1 MINFIKKKPLIK
13 FTLIAIITA
22 ALIFIVYRITSNS
35 GYYHPPSPTT
45 EVPQLIYPKVVSQNN
60 LKIRK
65 SVTQLTPTEKQAF
78 VKAVKQLK
86 NTFPPDSKISIYD
99 QFVLQHVM
107 TMGFRRKLGATG
119 KAEGN
124 PAHAQPAF
132 LPWHRQFL
140 YQFEQALQ
148 KIDPNVTVPYWD
160 WTDPK
165 ALDVILQE
173 DFLGPNGQGTTIN
186 INGVGKFTGGVVSN
200 GNFAD
205 WTLNENIHF
214 DPIRM
219 TSLGSKLVR
228 FVGMPPCNFP
238 IQKTLIEQLFK
249 FHNYEIFNALIEGAL
264 TLNNQNQYIPGWTL
278 HACAHSIIGG
288 SIIDKDN
295 PMRQT
300 SILGTMDSIPS
311 SPYDPIFWLIHA
323 NVDRLWS
330 EWQDQGH
337 TGEKFYP
344 SKEVPFGHKLNDPM
358 WPWDGG
364 LSEPGDYGLGNI
376 KSLLIKTKQIVT
388 PADMLDFRK
397 LGYTYNN

>member
-1 MINFIKKKPLIK
+1 MLTLFKKKPLIR
-13 FTLIAIITA
+13 FALIAVITA
-22 ALIFIVYRITSNS
+22 VLIFIVYRIFFNS
-35 GYYHPPSPTT
+35 GYYQPPLPTA
-45 EVPQLIYPKVVSQNN
+45 EVPQLVYPQAVSNNN
-60 LKIRK
+60 LQIRK
-65 SVTQLTPTEKQAF
+65 SVTQLTPAEKQAF

-86 NTFPPDSKISIYD
+86 NTFPADSKISLYD
-99 QFVLQHVM
+99 QFVLQHVL
-107 TMGFRRKLGATG
+107 TMGFRKKLGATG

-140 YQFEQALQ
+140 YQFEQELQ

-160 WTDPK
+160 WTDSK
-165 ALDVILQE
+165 ALDVILAE
-173 DFLGPNGQGTTIN
+173 DFLGPNGKGSTID
-186 INGVGKFTGGVVSN
+186 IPGVGKFTGGAVSS

-205 WTLNENIHF
+205 WKLNENIHF

-219 TSLGSKLVR
+219 KSLGTKLVR
-228 FVGMPPCNFP
+228 FVGMPPCNSP
-238 IQKTLIEQLFK
+238 IPKASIQQLFK
-249 FHNYEIFNALIEGAL
+249 FHDYEIFNALIEGAL
-264 TLNNQNQYIPGWTL
+264 TLKQGEYIPGWTL

-311 SPYDPIFWLIHA
+311 SPYDPIFWLIHS
-323 NVDRLWS
+323 NVDRLWA
-330 EWQDQGH
+330 EWQDRGH
-337 TGEKFYP
+337 TGENFYP
-344 SKEVPFGHKLNDPM
+344 SQNVPFGHKLQDPM

-364 LSEPGDYGLGNI
+364 LSEPGDYGLNNI
-376 KSLLIKTKQIVT
+376 KSLLIKTKEVVT

-397 LGYTYNN
+397 LGYVYKK

>member
-1 MINFIKKKPLIK
+1 MLKKISLIK
-13 FTLIAIITA
+13 FALITIITA
-22 ALIFIVYRITSNS
+22 VLIFIIYKITSNS
-35 GYYHPPSPTT
+35 QYYHPPSPTT
-45 EVPQLIYPKVVSQNN
+45 EIPQLVYPQPVSNN
-60 LKIRK
+60 LQIRK
-65 SVTQLTPTEKQAF
+65 SVTQLTSKEKQTF

-86 NTFPPDSKISIYD
+86 NTFPPDSSISLYD
-99 QFVLQHVM
+99 QFVLQHVL
-107 TMGFRRKLGATG
+107 TMGFRKQLGATG

-148 KIDPNVTVPYWD
+148 KIEPNVTVPYWD

-165 ALDVILQE
+165 ALDVILQQ
-173 DFLGPNGQGTTIN
+173 DFLGPNGQGSTID
-186 INGVGKFTGGVVSN
+186 IPGVGKFTGGKVLS
-200 GNFAD
+200 GNFAE

-219 TSLGSKLVR
+219 TSLGSNLIR
-228 FVGMPPCNFP
+228 FVKMPPCDYP
-238 IQKTLIEQLFK
+238 IPKASIEQLFK

-278 HACAHSIIGG
+278 HACAHSVIGG

-323 NVDRLWS
+323 NVDRLWA
-330 EWQDQGH
+330 EWQDNGH

-344 SKEVPFGHKLNDPM
+344 SKDVPFGHNLHDPM

-364 LSEPGDYGLGNI
+364 LSTPGDYGLGNI
-376 KSLLIKTKQIVT
+376 KSLLITMKEVVT

-397 LGYTYNN
+397 LGYRY

>member
-1 MINFIKKKPLIK
+1 MIRLIKKTSLIK

-22 ALIFIVYRITSNS
+22 VLIFIIYRIFSNS

-45 EVPQLIYPKVVSQNN
+45 EVPQLVYPQAVSNNN

-65 SVTQLTPTEKQAF
+65 SVTQLTPAEKQAF

-86 NTFPPDSKISIYD
+86 NTFPPESKISIYD
-99 QFVLQHVM
+99 QFVLQHVL
-107 TMGFRRKLGATG
+107 TMGFRKKLGATG

-140 YQFEQALQ
+140 RQFEQELQ

-160 WTDPK
+160 WTDAK

-173 DFLGPNGQGTTIN
+173 DFLGPNGKGVTID
-186 INGVGKFTGGVVSN
+186 IPGVGKFTGGAVST

-205 WTLNENIHF
+205 WKLDENIHF

-219 TSLGSKLVR
+219 KSLGTKLVR
-228 FVGMPPCNFP
+228 FVGMPPCDSP
-238 IQKTLIEQLFK
+238 IPQASVEQLFK

-264 TLNNQNQYIPGWTL
+264 TLNQGEYIPGWTL

-311 SPYDPIFWLIHA
+311 SPYDPIFWLIHS
-323 NVDRLWS
+323 NVDRLWA
-330 EWQDQGH
+330 EWQDKGH
-337 TGEKFYP
+337 TGENFYP
-344 SKEVPFGHKLNDPM
+344 SKDAPFGHNLHDPM

-364 LSEPGDYGLGNI
+364 LSTPGDYGLGNI

-397 LGYTYNN
+397 LGYVYKK